1 MKSAVHLDTNMVG
14 PLLLLKMLHCKQIS
28 KRRAKRKPSDTDENP
43 CNFDTNNIKD
53 EETFCRVCLKEGN
66 IPIYGND
73 LVEDVSEALISI
85 GGIELESEDIFTK
98 QLCQNCYTQLQNAI
112 VFRKTAQKTDYML
125 RNPEIKPSSFN
136 DNFNETLDD
145 APNTFEDD
153 DPSDDEPLDY
163 KSKKMKKVRKWRCRR
178 CDLDFKGFEDY
189 QEHRLSDEHEN
200 FRRTCNICNKSFT
213 YSSFR
218 NHMKLHGREK
228 PYMCDFCGKKFIMQ
242 GQFTRHLATHTDTLP
257 FQCTMCPYRGRFNE
271 CLKMHMRTHTGEK
284 PYQCSEC
291 PARFVNKSNLTRHV
305 LIHKEERDFK
315 CDTCD
320 RGFYTKREFDLHL
333 KVDHTGVKDHVCNIC
348 GKAFGY
354 RRQLLKHQLKV
365 HKREKMRG
373 GRIPVYLTLESEKR
387 HQEMS

>member
-1 MKSAVHLDTNMVG
+1 MA
-14 PLLLLKMLHCKQIS
+14 LLLLKMLHCKQIC
-28 KRRAKRKPSDTDENP
+28 KNRAKSSENEGPSYESADDEV
-43 CNFDTNNIKD
+43 KE
-53 EETFCRVCLKEGN
+53 EETNCRVCLKEGN
-66 IPIYGND
+66 IPIYGNEVVD
-73 LVEDVSEALISI
+73 DISEALKTF
-85 GGIELESEDIFTK
+85 GGIELEIDDAYTK
-98 QLCQNCYTQLQNAI
+98 YLCQHCYTQLQNAI
-112 VFRKTAQKTDYML
+112 SFRKTAQETDHIL
-125 RNPEIKPSSFN
+125 KNPETSMSYDFEN
-136 DNFNETLDD
+136 DVDVNYIDNNDQPE
-145 APNTFEDD
+145 
-153 DPSDDEPLDY
+153 SDMDVPLIEY
-163 KSKKMKKVRKWRCRR
+163 KTKKEKKERQWRCKR
-178 CDLDFKGFEDY
+178 CNIDFKGFEDY

-200 FRRTCNICNKSFT
+200 LRRTCPICNKSFT

-242 GQFTRHLATHTDTLP
+242 GQFTRHRATHIDHLP
-257 FQCTMCPYRGRFNE
+257 FQCTLCPYRGRFNE

-291 PARFVNKSNLTRHV
+291 PARFVNKSNLTRHA
-305 LIHKEERDFK
+305 LIHREERDFK

-333 KVDHTGVKDHVCNIC
+333 KVDHTGVKDHICNMC

-387 HQEMS
+387 RRELAESQSLI